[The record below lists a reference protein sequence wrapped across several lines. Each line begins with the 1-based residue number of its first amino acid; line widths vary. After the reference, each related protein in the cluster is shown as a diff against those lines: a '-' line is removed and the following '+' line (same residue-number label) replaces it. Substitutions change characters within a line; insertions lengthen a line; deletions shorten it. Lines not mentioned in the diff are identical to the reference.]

1 MKIKSLILGAFLAS
15 FAGVSAQTVSL
26 PSPQIENGPA
36 ILGILAQRQS
46 TTTFDSRPLSDQDLA
61 NLLWGAMGQNR
72 ENGKL
77 TAPSAGNKQEVRL
90 FVFTENGVSE
100 YLPHSHELKKV
111 AEGDHRDLVAAHQD
125 FVKTAPVSIVLVM
138 DMDKFGGTE
147 ARQISM
153 ATVDAGIVC
162 QNINVT
168 ATGLG
173 LASRPRGSM
182 NSDALKELLG
192 LNANQIPIMNNV
204 IGYTATK

>member
-1 MKIKSLILGAFLAS
+1 MIRILGAFLAS
-15 FAGVSAQTVSL
+15 FAGISAQTVSL

-36 ILGILAQRQS
+36 VLGILAQRQS
-46 TTTFDSRPLSDQDLA
+46 TTTFDSRPLADQDLA

-138 DMDKFGGTE
+138 DMDNFGGTE

-168 ATGLG
+168 AAGLG

-182 NSDALKELLG
+182 NSDAIKELLG
-192 LNANQIPIMNNV
+192 LNANQISIMNNV
-204 IGYTATK
+204 IGYPATK